1 MPTIISHLKLIVPVI
16 EEPPQELI
24 DAYIKGWVSAA
35 PKAYRHLKK
44 ALPDTKAVIAKLIK
58 PSLKARQS
66 LFNPE
71 YYTRRGIQIKD
82 IPAPDQDDLERW
94 ARRWLKKMQYVFGDT
109 KELSRKMKF
118 RPEIYLK
125 EMARLNLPFMG
136 FKDIIRGVGPVA
148 ARWLTGD
155 QSVLGLIG
163 SGDTFEGGPVDIT
176 RSGPVPTS
184 RRGQAPR
191 PGRGSPLAARF
202 RGRFIRQILKTGSQI
217 IKLKYWP
224 DQIDKGNDK
233 INRLVIRYARDKFVP
248 FTPGGA
254 SHVDFMIEVTR
265 LFLDIQ
271 VSTR

>member
-1 MPTIISHLKLIVPVI
+1 MTTIISHLKLMVPVI
-16 EEPPQELI
+16 EKPPPELL
-24 DAYIKGWVSAA
+24 DAFIKGWVSAI
-35 PKAYRHLKK
+35 PKTYRHLKK

-82 IPAPDQDDLERW
+82 IPAPSQDDLEIW
-94 ARRWLKKMQYVFGDT
+94 ARRWLKKTQYVFQDV

-125 EMARLNLPFMG
+125 EMARLNLPFRG
-136 FKDIIRGVGPVA
+136 YKDIVRGVGPVA

-155 QSVLGLIG
+155 NSVLPLLA
-163 SGDTFEGGPVDIT
+163 GDEVIKAPAVDIT
-176 RSGPVPTS
+176 RP
-184 RRGQAPR
+184 GQAPR
-191 PGRGSPLAARF
+191 F
-202 RGRFIRQILKTGSQI
+202 RGKFINQIVSAGSQI
-217 IKLKYWP
+217 IKLKYRP

-233 INRLVIRYARDKFVP
+233 INRLVTGYARDKPARRSGGFVP

-254 SHVDFMIEVTR
+254 SHVDFIMEAGGQ